1 MDTLTRLATALVLL
15 AVLVPAIYL
24 GGAPAVAVL
33 VAVFGGIA
41 LWELANGL
49 AALKSGPGRWI
60 TPLLGV
66 LIVGLF
72 LVVPYRALP
81 AVLVFF
87 PLLVLILHLAL
98 YHVIENTIEST
109 AEMVLAL
116 AYVAVPLSH
125 AVALRKLDEGIGWV
139 FFVLLTIC
147 LGDVGAYFTGR
158 YLGRHRITPNVS
170 PGKTLEGLGGV
181 LLGSFA
187 GMLVIKLVF
196 PGLPDLVRVLVPLT
210 VALAVVGPLGDLLAS
225 AIKRKVG
232 IKDYGSIF
240 PGHGGVMDRADSLIL
255 AIPVTFYYLVLFGY
269 SVPK

>member
-1 MDTLTRLATALVLL
+1 MDTLIRLATALVLL

-24 GGAPAVAVL
+24 GGVPAVAVL

-60 TPLLGV
+60 TPFLGV
-66 LIVGLF
+66 VIAGLF
-72 LVVPYRALP
+72 LVVPFGAIP

-98 YHVIENTIEST
+98 YHVIEKTVEST
-109 AEMVLAL
+109 SEMIFAL
-116 AYVAVPLSH
+116 SYVAVPLSH
-125 AVALRKLDEGIGWV
+125 VVALRKLDEGVGWV
-139 FFVLLTIC
+139 FLVLLTIC

-158 YLGRHRITPNVS
+158 YFGKHRITPNVS

-187 GMLVIKLVF
+187 GMVVIKLVF
-196 PGLPDLVRVLVPLT
+196 PGLPGLLRVLVPLT
-210 VALAVVGPLGDLLAS
+210 VLLSVVGPLGDLLAS

-232 IKDYGSIF
+232 IKDFGSIF

-255 AIPVTFYYLVLFGY
+255 AFPVTFYYLVLLGY
-269 SVPK
+269 TTPK